1 MPTDLPTHL
10 IAVDSLQRFVADIFE
25 TAGTD
30 REEGERIALHLIGAN
45 LTGHDSHG
53 VIRVPRYV
61 QNLKDGDV
69 LAGQGITVVTESP
82 THAVVDGNLGFG
94 QTIGPLAVDLGI
106 RKAKSAGMSVIALRN
121 TGHIG
126 RIGDWGEQAAEAGL
140 ISIHFVNVA
149 QGQLVAPFAGVDR
162 RFSTN
167 PLCIC
172 IPAEAGRPPLL
183 LDFATSIVAEG
194 KVLVASNGGK
204 PLPEGALIG
213 PDGKLS
219 ADPAT
224 LYGPLT
230 PGGPRNAG
238 NGPGAIRAFG
248 DHKGSGIA
256 FMCEILAGV
265 LTGGGTSGPLHQGTT
280 RRRITNGMLS
290 IYLDPSHFGTQHF
303 VAEARAYAD
312 YVKASRRA
320 DPEVPVLVPGE
331 PEANTRAQRLAEGVP
346 LQLDTWNSIV
356 ATARGLGL
364 NPPN

>member
-1 MPTDLPTHL
+1 MADLPTHL
-10 IAVDSLQRFVADIFE
+10 ISADSLQSYITSIFE

-30 REEGERIALHLIGAN
+30 RAEGSRIALHLIGAN

-61 QNLKDGDV
+61 QNLQDGDV
-69 LAGQGITVVTESP
+69 LAGQTITIAAEGP

-94 QTIGPLAVDLGI
+94 QTIGPLAVEVGI
-106 RKAKSAGMSVIALRN
+106 AKAKAAGMSVIALRN
-121 TGHIG
+121 AGHIG
-126 RIGDWGEQAAEAGL
+126 RIGGWGEQAAEAGL
-140 ISIHFVNVA
+140 ISIHFVNVS

-172 IPAEAGRPPLL
+172 IPGAAGEAPLL

-204 PLPEGALIG
+204 PIPGDALIA
-213 PDGKLS
+213 PDGTMS
-219 ADPAT
+219 SDPAV
-224 LYGPLT
+224 LYGKLT
-230 PGGPRNAG
+230 PGGPRSAG

-265 LTGGGTSGPLHQGTT
+265 LTGGGTSGPLHPATT
-280 RRRITNGMLS
+280 RRRITNSMLS
-290 IYLDPSHFGTQHF
+290 IYLDPDHFGTRHF
-303 VAEARAYAD
+303 VAEAREYAAYA
-312 YVKASRRA
+312 KSSRRA
-320 DPEVPVLVPGE
+320 DPETEVLVPGE
-331 PEANTRAQRLAEGVP
+331 PESRTRAHRLANGVP

-356 ATARGLGL
+356 ATARSLGVSE
-364 NPPN
+364 PH